1 MGLSMPR
8 SRCPLADRFG
18 FGSYFQL
25 TPGGDF
31 SALLLTYGFP
41 LFLIGCALKVSN
53 QFVGLSSCRAVV
65 CSISYG
71 LCGRYLWIFRCR
83 KDSWF
88 LLLKIV

>member
-8 SRCPLADRFG
+8 SRCPLDDRFG

-53 QFVGLSSCRAVV
+53 QFVGLSSCRP
-65 CSISYG
+65 
-71 LCGRYLWIFRCR
+71 CGMFHLLWSLWTLSL
-83 KDSWF
+83 D
-88 LLLKIV
+88 L